1 MKYRKKPVVI
11 DAVQWTGS
19 NLSEIADLIGRADN
33 VFVAG
38 DTIKIKTLEGTM
50 VASPGDWI
58 IIGVKKEIYPCKP
71 DIFSAT
77 YEPVE
82 KDPFASGPVEIIGKD

>member
-38 DTIKIKTLEGTM
+38 NTIKIKTLEGVM

-77 YEPVE
+77 YDPVQITGQ
-82 KDPFASGPVEIIGKD
+82 D